1 MIQSKINVN
10 AKKFIN
16 IDETWWRL
24 LCQTPCLD
32 QEIDSLKWPSDAG
45 SSYKT
50 HIYDVGMCFHLPYPY
65 TSPNRVTMTAL
76 VMMNFLIVYRSWC
89 CRYQVRPLTNFAIYQ
104 WLHLID
110 LGKELVSFV
119 DVMLLDPDL
128 IVRTHVC
135 LFFYNATNTTC
146 YVATQ
151 VPTHR
156 NIYLMTSYDMY
167 REPVRDLSSS
177 IPFCWCCYLPKVMIH
192 SLRNDTMD

>member
-65 TSPNRVTMTAL
+65 TSPNRVTMAAL

-89 CRYQVRPLTNFAIYQ
+89 CRYQVRPSINFASYQ
-104 WLHLID
+104 SLYLVG
-110 LGKELVSFV
+110 LGKELVSFARCYASCSWSDCPNSCLSV
-119 DVMLLDPDL
+119 FLQRLNHDLL
-128 IVRTHVC
+128 
-135 LFFYNATNTTC
+135 
-146 YVATQ
+146 
-151 VPTHR
+151 
-156 NIYLMTSYDMY
+156 
-167 REPVRDLSSS
+167 RDLPGSHTS
-177 IPFCWCCYLPKVMIH
+177 
-192 SLRNDTMD
+192 